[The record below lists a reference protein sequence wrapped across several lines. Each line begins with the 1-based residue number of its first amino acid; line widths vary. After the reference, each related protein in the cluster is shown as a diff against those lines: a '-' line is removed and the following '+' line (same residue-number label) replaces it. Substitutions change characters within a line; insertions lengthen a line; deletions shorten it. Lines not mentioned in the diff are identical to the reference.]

1 MIRLFAHRGFAKG
14 SSQGNILQNSIASLN
29 QAHKSGFKAI
39 EFDIWF
45 LEEKLFLSHD
55 RPKKNALKT
64 LPSLSDYFAYK
75 NDFIYWMDFKNL
87 DEKNA
92 DQVLKMVKDEIKKSG
107 IKLDKIYFAPFITDY
122 KIAKKVFEKIR
133 KIFGNKVQIVAVCE
147 KLKNA
152 QDIKNLRDFLTKNK
166 IKFLSIFHELV
177 DGTFVKIF
185 PEIEIFAWTVNDLKR
200 VKELEKLGVKNFAT
214 DSIAPK

>member
-14 SSQGNILQNSIASLN
+14 NILQNSIASLN
-29 QAHKSGFKAI
+29 HAHKSGFKAI

-45 LEEKLFLSHD
+45 LEENLFLSHD
-55 RPKKNALKT
+55 QPKKNALKT
-64 LPSLSDYFAYK
+64 LPFLSDYFAYK
-75 NDFIYWMDFKNL
+75 NDFFYWMDFKNL

-92 DQVLKMVKDEIKKSG
+92 DQALKIVKDEIKKLG

-122 KIAKKVFEKIR
+122 KVAKKVFEKIR

-147 KLKNA
+147 ELKTA
-152 QDIKNLRDFLTKNK
+152 SDIKNLRDFLTKNK

-177 DGTFVKIF
+177 DKTFVKIF

-200 VKELEKLGVKNFAT
+200 VKELENLGIKNFAT
-214 DSIAPK
+214 DSIILK

>member
-1 MIRLFAHRGFAKG
+1 MIRLFAHRGFAKERV
-14 SSQGNILQNSIASLN
+14 LQNSIASLN
-29 QAHKSGFKAI
+29 AAHKKKFGAI

-45 LEEKLFLSHD
+45 LEDKLFLSHD
-55 RPKKNALKT
+55 RPKKNVLKI

-75 NDFIYWMDFKNL
+75 NDFCYWMDFKNL

-92 DQVLKMVKDEIKKSG
+92 DQALKMVKDEINKSG
-107 IKLDKIYFAPFITDY
+107 IKLDRIYFAPFITDY
-122 KIAKKVFEKIR
+122 KIAKKVFLKIR
-133 KIFGNKVQIVAVCE
+133 KVFGNKVQIVAVCE

-166 IKFLSIFHELV
+166 IHFLSIFHELV
-177 DGTFVKIF
+177 DRTFVKIF

-200 VKELEKLGVKNFAT
+200 VQELEKLGVKNFAT
-214 DSIAPK
+214 DSIVPK